1 MYLTAALISQVSAFP
16 LAESSG
22 DSDDLFETSQVLRE
36 PNLEFLALHIR
47 SVAVELRDRQLC
59 DFFSLCDGSMSSLQM
74 YNMQLPQLTQGDR
87 CYRRSFRKKTCLTK
101 IVKSLYEYKSYL
113 QFVKQGTEN
122 EKHQVDSML
131 MSMENLADLL
141 QVKTTMIIFLQ
152 LINLL
157 YKVFS
162 QLIFTSA
169 VMPKA
174 EPPSKNKGECQT
186 ILFEITSQ
194 YWNLDLW

>member
-59 DFFSLCDGSMSSLQM
+59 DFFSLCDGSMSLLQM

-141 QVKTTMIIFLQ
+141 QSKIHQQHEEVFIPDMLSKSVWNKQVKIHVILRNFALFME
-152 LINLL
+152 
-157 YKVFS
+157 S
-162 QLIFTSA
+162 
-169 VMPKA
+169 
-174 EPPSKNKGECQT
+174 T
-186 ILFEITSQ
+186 IRAIRFIK
-194 YWNLDLW
+194 